1 MSTPQQFPQQFPP
14 STGQFPEQSPR
25 QFSPHPPRQV
35 APHVPRHPSPQVPQ
49 EAPGAGQRG
58 RARFGFGLVG
68 PRRRRHAFPVESL
81 DSLGLPVG
89 DDGVVIGVDP
99 ENRPSVLGI
108 NRSEPYDVTLIGGL
122 WTAQVLALRTAATGT
137 RVAVETGRAAAWTAL
152 VQAAGGGLPCVT
164 LHDVGRVP
172 PQGASAG
179 SPVLV
184 VRDCGMR
191 PPRGR
196 VVSAPWQSVVTLLPY
211 LSPAA
216 PRLMEKSSLVGVQR
230 VSPDEAARIGW
241 LLKLPRS
248 ESQTLSTLA
257 DGVTLWVSG
266 GDRRF
271 VMTQPTD
278 AEAGLLGAARRMD

>member
-1 MSTPQQFPQQFPP
+1 MSAPQQFSPQFPP
-14 STGQFPEQSPR
+14 STGRHPQAPQQFAQ
-25 QFSPHPPRQV
+25 
-35 APHVPRHPSPQVPQ
+35 HVPRQ
-49 EAPGAGQRG
+49 EGQEGPRDRQRG

-68 PRRRRHAFPVESL
+68 PRRQRHAFPRESL
-81 DSLGLPVG
+81 DALGLPVG
-89 DDGVVIGVDP
+89 DDGVVIGIDP
-99 ENRPSVLGI
+99 ENRPAVLGI
-108 NRSEPYDVTLIGGL
+108 NQSEPYDVTLIGGL
-122 WTAQVLALRTAATGT
+122 WTAQVLALRAAATGT

-179 SPVLV
+179 SPVLI

-196 VVSAPWQSVVTLLPY
+196 VVSAPWQSVITLLPY

-216 PRLMEKSSLVGVQR
+216 PRLLEKASLVGVQR

-257 DGVTLWVSG
+257 DGVTLWSSG
-266 GDRRF
+266 SDRRF